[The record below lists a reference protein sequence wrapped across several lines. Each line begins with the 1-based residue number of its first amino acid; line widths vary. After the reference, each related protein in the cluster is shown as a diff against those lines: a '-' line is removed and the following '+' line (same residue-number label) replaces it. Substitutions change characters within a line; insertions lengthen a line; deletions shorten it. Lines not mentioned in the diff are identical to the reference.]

1 MLEPDEKVT
10 TPETLEVTQKLK
22 KAPKGH
28 FAHPFAKGA
37 IRSGMIFYLYN
48 PKTEVLDNKDYYTSE
63 DMDVTEFVQ
72 CFQKG
77 MIYVPVTFF
86 DDIDSG
92 KAPGYLKPNE
102 NEKTSKEVPE
112 NEI

>member
-72 CFQKG
+72 WFQKG

-86 DDIDSG
+86 DDID
-92 KAPGYLKPNE
+92 NE

-112 NEI
+112 NAK